1 MPATAPSDVNFWH
14 DKRCAK
20 AYWDQGEMAPYQE
33 LFGHTADWLDP
44 VAGERWLDL
53 GCGAGR
59 LTRLLWQKSC
69 GCLTSVVSLDCAA
82 ANVDAIARVREEFS
96 PPVSEE
102 RMRFLHADFSS
113 GLGTFSPASVD
124 GVVSGLAVSYAQHW
138 SAEQGRWTT
147 QAYDSLLADVCRVLR
162 PGGRFVFSVNVPNP
176 SWFRVGLFSLPSI
189 FTTRRPLKFLKNCL
203 RMSRYAAWLKRE
215 AARGRFH
222 YLEAPAVE
230 AKLAEAGFG
239 RVEHR
244 LSFARQAFVF
254 RAYKPT
260 RP

>member
-1 MPATAPSDVNFWH
+1 MSAAVAADINYWY

-33 LFGHTADWLDP
+33 LFRHTGEWLDP
-44 VAGERWLDL
+44 APGEHWLDL

-59 LTRLLWQKSC
+59 LTRLLWQKSQ
-69 GCLTSVVSLDCAA
+69 GQLGSIISLDCAA
-82 ANVDAIARVREEFS
+82 ANVDAIARLRQEFS
-96 PPVSEE
+96 PPVSQQ
-102 RMRFLHADFSS
+102 RIRFVQADFSS
-113 GLGTFSPASVD
+113 GLSGFSPGTID

-138 SAEQGRWTT
+138 SEALGQWTT
-147 QAYDSLLADVCRVLR
+147 QAYDRLLADVCRLLR

-189 FTTRRPLKFLKNCL
+189 FTARKPLKFLKNCL

-222 YLEAPAVE
+222 YLPADVVE
-230 AKLAEAGFG
+230 EKLRAAGFG
-239 RVEHR
+239 HVEHR
-244 LSFARQAFVF
+244 LSFARQAYIF
-254 RAYKPT
+254 RAIKT
-260 RP
+260 L